1 MDRHRAGTRR
11 REVVREEGR
20 GGRPGGAL
28 SSERPQHTQVQAG
41 VEAGRGGAPLVE
53 RGGEGVQALAV
64 ACRHRSAAVQVVR
77 GPARAAVAGDH
88 SRSGAGVAGARA
100 LVGLLPRIFRVGR
113 RGVPVGG
120 QQRRHL
126 PLLVLQLLL
135 LRLLL
140 LLHGLRKVKRQLR
153 LRPLVER
160 LRLRL
165 RSRRRQR
172 QVLRGVRRR
181 GDGLQLLLLGGRQL
195 CIRNTIRRKELRWRQ
210 LSGEKRSAV
219 LVAGAV
225 AVAVSAA
232 VLVEM
237 AGRAAVHR
245 HASAARWRTVAI
257 VSSACC
263 GASPSDRGA
272 PRCRGRCSDRGSVR
286 RPHESGGS
294 GLRHPVRDE
303 ELLQGV
309 ADFAGVV
316 DVVDP
321 LVVECLGRL
330 KGSCDSLSL
339 RRVVNEPEAA
349 LELGG
354 LVDGGPLDRHVQHCA
369 VAAEQGLERLDRH
382 QVVNLRPGGRLETL
396 AAILVG
402 QEMGHRSPDRKCRT
416 RARREC
422 RPPP

>member
-1 MDRHRAGTRR
+1 M
-11 REVVREEGR
+11 
-20 GGRPGGAL
+20 
-28 SSERPQHTQVQAG
+28 
-41 VEAGRGGAPLVE
+41 
-53 RGGEGVQALAV
+53 
-64 ACRHRSAAVQVVR
+64 
-77 GPARAAVAGDH
+77 
-88 SRSGAGVAGARA
+88 AGA
-100 LVGLLPRIFRVGR
+100 V
-113 RGVPVGG
+113 
-120 QQRRHL
+120 
-126 PLLVLQLLL
+126 
-135 LRLLL
+135 
-140 LLHGLRKVKRQLR
+140 
-153 LRPLVER
+153 
-160 LRLRL
+160 
-165 RSRRRQR
+165 
-172 QVLRGVRRR
+172 
-181 GDGLQLLLLGGRQL
+181 
-195 CIRNTIRRKELRWRQ
+195 
-210 LSGEKRSAV
+210 
-219 LVAGAV
+219 AV

-272 PRCRGRCSDRGSVR
+272 LRCRGRGRDRGSVR

-402 QEMGHRSPDRKCRT
+402 QEMGHRLPDRKCRT